1 MILMQIFEILF
12 LRVTVPLKLAKYV
25 NILRQD
31 IILLYLNI
39 AYYKHDG
46 QFMEHFTKI

>member
-1 MILMQIFEILF
+1 MQIFEILF
-12 LRVTVPLKLAKYV
+12 LRVTVPLKLTKYV

-39 AYYKHDG
+39 AYYKNDG
-46 QFMEHFTKI
+46 QFMEHLTQI